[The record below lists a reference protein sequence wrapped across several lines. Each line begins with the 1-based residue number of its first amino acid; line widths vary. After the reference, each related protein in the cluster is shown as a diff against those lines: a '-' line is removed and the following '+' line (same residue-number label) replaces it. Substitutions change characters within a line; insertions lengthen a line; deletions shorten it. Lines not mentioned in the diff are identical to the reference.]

1 LKILILSIG
10 LTTCLFACTHK
21 QLVPPLPE
29 EPDYKKAESFLHIK
43 NDSAFYY
50 YNKVVASSTDSLQ
63 IAMAYNNMS
72 AIQSDAGD
80 YFGSQENLLMSLRY
94 LHEKKEQDRYCL
106 SSDYN
111 ELGTT
116 SLNLKNYDA
125 AIGYYDQALK
135 FAQDDEFKLIFL
147 NNKAVVYQKKKD
159 FAKTIAIYD
168 SIIDKSK
175 IDKKTYAM
183 MLSNRARTRWL
194 QDSTYKAA
202 PELLMALQV
211 KINEKDYWG
220 QNASYA
226 HLSDYYSHSRQ
237 DSALIYADKMYSIAR
252 YLDSPD
258 DEVEALQKL
267 ISLGSPQDL
276 QQYFSRYQYLNDS
289 LQTSR
294 NTAKNQFALIR
305 YDAQKNKVENLQLQ
319 KENADK
325 KVQIIQQRTT
335 IYGTI
340 LATLLVIIIMIIWYR
355 KRQQQAQ
362 NTIRE
367 NQLKTSQKVHDVVAN
382 GLYRVMAE
390 IQHVPVLEKEILLD
404 KIETLYNQSRDI
416 SYEQPTANEEDFQV
430 EIANLLR
437 SFATDT
443 TKVLIVGNNQGLW
456 DRTNHHIKKEALCIL
471 QELMIN
477 MKKHSYANNVAIR
490 FEQTGNQVSI
500 QYTDDG
506 AGFSPQQSFGNGLT
520 NMGNRIKNIN
530 GKIIFDH
537 HTKTGT
543 KIQVSFPI
551 G

>member
-1 LKILILSIG
+1 MLN
-10 LTTCLFACTHK
+10 
-21 QLVPPLPE
+21 
-29 EPDYKKAESFLHIK
+29 IK
-43 NDSAFYY
+43 NDSAFFY

-72 AIQSDAGD
+72 VIQSDAGD

-94 LHEKKEQDRYCL
+94 LNERKEQDFDCL

-111 ELGTT
+111 ELGGT

-125 AIGYYDQALK
+125 ALGYYDKALK
-135 FAQDDEFKLIFL
+135 FAQYDEFKLILL

-159 FAKTIAIYD
+159 FAKAIAIYD
-168 SIIDKSK
+168 SIIHNRLNDKT
-175 IDKKTYAM
+175 TYARV
-183 MLSNRARTRWL
+183 LSNRARTRWL
-194 QDSTYKAA
+194 QDSGYHAA
-202 PELLMALQV
+202 PELLKALQIR
-211 KINEKDYWG
+211 INDKDYWG

-226 HLSDYYSHSRQ
+226 HLSDYYSNSNK
-237 DSALIYADKMYSIAR
+237 DSALTYADKMYSIAR

-258 DEVEALQKL
+258 DEMEALQKL
-267 ISLGSPQDL
+267 ISLGYPQNL
-276 QQYFSRYQYLNDS
+276 RQYFTRYQYLNDS

-305 YDAQKNKVENLQLQ
+305 YDAEKNKIENLQLQ

-325 KVQIIQQRTT
+325 KIQIIQQR
-335 IYGTI
+335 IMLYSAIMGA
-340 LATLLVIIIMIIWYR
+340 LSVIIISVFWYR
-355 KRQQQAQ
+355 KRQIQAQ

-390 IQHVPVLEKEILLD
+390 IEHKPAIEKETLLD
-404 KIETLYNQSRDI
+404 KIEMLYNQSRDI
-416 SYEQPTANEEDFQV
+416 SYEQPTASREDFQD

-443 TKVLIVGNNQGLW
+443 TKVLIVGNNQGFW
-456 DRTNHHIKKEALCIL
+456 DGTKHHIKKEVAYIL

-477 MKKHSYANNVAIR
+477 MKKHSHASNVVIKL
-490 FEQTGNQVSI
+490 EQRGNQIII

-506 AGFSPQQSFGNGLT
+506 IGFPRGQSFGNGLT
-520 NMGNRIKNIN
+520 NTGTRIQNIN
-530 GKIIFDH
+530 GKITFDPN
-537 HTKTGT
+537 TTGT
-543 KIQVSFPI
+543 KIQISFPI

>member
-1 LKILILSIG
+1 MLN
-10 LTTCLFACTHK
+10 
-21 QLVPPLPE
+21 
-29 EPDYKKAESFLHIK
+29 IK

-50 YNKVVASSTDSLQ
+50 FNKVVASSTDSLQ
-63 IAMAYNNMS
+63 IAMAYNSMS

-94 LHEKKEQDRYCL
+94 LNEKKKEDHYCL

-125 AIGYYDQALK
+125 AIGYYDKALK
-135 FAQDDEFKLIFL
+135 FAQNDEFKLIFL

-159 FAKTIAIYD
+159 FAKAIVIYD
-168 SIIDKSK
+168 SIIDKSPN
-175 IDKKTYAM
+175 DKKNYARV
-183 MLSNRARTRWL
+183 LSNRARTRWL
-194 QDSTYKAA
+194 QDSGYHAA
-202 PELLMALQV
+202 PELLRALQI

-226 HLSDYYSHSRQ
+226 HLSDYYSHSRP
-237 DSALIYADKMYSIAR
+237 DSALTYADKMYSIAR

-258 DEVEALQKL
+258 DEMEALQKL
-267 ISLGSPQDL
+267 ISLGSPQNL
-276 QQYFSRYQYLNDS
+276 QQYFNRYQYLNDS

-294 NTAKNQFALIR
+294 NNAKNQFALIR
-305 YDAQKNKVENLQLQ
+305 YEAEKNKNENLQLQ
-319 KENADK
+319 KENADNQL
-325 KVQIIQQRTT
+325 QIIRQR
-335 IYGTI
+335 IMLYGTI
-340 LATLLVIIIMIIWYR
+340 LAALSVIIISIFWYR

-367 NQLKTSQKVHDVVAN
+367 NQLKTSQKIHDVVAN

-390 IQHVPVLEKEILLD
+390 IEHEPAVGKEILLD
-404 KIETLYNQSRDI
+404 KIEILYNQSRDI
-416 SYEQPTANEEDFQV
+416 SYEQPTASREDFQV
-430 EIANLLR
+430 EITNLLR

-443 TKVLIVGNNQGLW
+443 TKVLIVGNHQGLW
-456 DRTNHHIKKEALCIL
+456 NGTNHHIKKEVTYIL

-477 MKKHSYANNVAIR
+477 MKKHSYANNVVIR
-490 FEQTGNQVSI
+490 FEQTGQQINI

-506 AGFSPQQSFGNGLT
+506 VGFPSGQSFGNGLT
-520 NMGNRIKNIN
+520 NTGTRIQNIN
-530 GKIIFDH
+530 GKITFDPN
-537 HTKTGT
+537 TTGT
-543 KIQVSFPI
+543 KIRISIPI